1 MISQQFGEKKNRFKT
16 IVVKNFNQ
24 SPKSQQGYFA
34 QLNRK
39 DINRIRERWKIDNA
53 HSLPYSRNDSTC
65 VPFETGRK
73 IAPAP
78 ATFALAL
85 AMDGRWEPNAEAER

>member
-1 MISQQFGEKKNRFKT
+1 MHTVYHTAEMT
-16 IVVKNFNQ
+16 
-24 SPKSQQGYFA
+24 
-34 QLNRK
+34 L
-39 DINRIRERWKIDNA
+39 
-53 HSLPYSRNDSTC
+53 TC

-85 AMDGRWEPNAEAER
+85 AMDGR